1 MIKIKI
7 IVDSKGRFKHAEVE
21 KPTHIDFDLVVEEVQ
36 EEEWYLIYYFI

>member
-7 IVDSKGRFKHAEVE
+7 LVDSKGCFQNVEVE

-36 EEEWYLIYYFI
+36 EEE

>member
-21 KPTHIDFDLVVEEVQ
+21 KPTHIDFDLVVEE
-36 EEEWYLIYYFI
+36 EEE